1 MPVGGHVRAH
11 PQAEARL
18 AQLLQTVQSAGTGHS
33 GVDEGVPVQTLHH
46 RGVEDGLAQ
55 LLQQN
60 LIPEQT
66 VVDGG
71 AVAAGAGLE
80 QLIGPLMQGF
90 KRLRVHPQRV
100 LGVLRQGLKGHG
112 VGGVIVV

>member
-1 MPVGGHVRAH
+1 MG
-11 PQAEARL
+11 
-18 AQLLQTVQSAGTGHS
+18 
-33 GVDEGVPVQTLHH
+33 
-46 RGVEDGLAQ
+46 Q

-80 QLIGPLMQGF
+80 QLIGPLMQGLKGF
-90 KRLRVHPQRV
+90 RVHPQRV

-112 VGGVIVV
+112 VGDVIVV